1 MRMALVHK
9 IQRPEVAPALSRLLK
24 ESALSRAALGA
35 CGIPVA
41 MLDATAPT
49 RAVTYVNAAFTA
61 YFGWPEA
68 DAVGRSLAALLFR
81 GEEASLPAEGAL
93 PRAAKAVAKDGSVRH
108 VDVTVGAVRDADG
121 KLTRWVVSFADRSE
135 LERLRKQLESPRP

>member
-1 MRMALVHK
+1 MRMALVNK
-9 IQRPEVAPALSRLLK
+9 IQRPDNAPALSRLLK

-41 MLDATAPT
+41 MLDATAAARP
-49 RAVTYVNAAFTA
+49 VSYVNAAFTT
-61 YFGWPEA
+61 YFGWAEA

-81 GEEASLPAEGAL
+81 GDEAALPAEGAL
-93 PRAAKAVAKDGSVRH
+93 PRAAKAWTKDGTARH

-135 LERLRKQLESPRP
+135 LERLREQLEGRRT